1 MKRVISVSSVC
12 RGVGAIGLSSSSGAQ
27 HCRCKGDS
35 GKRKTA
41 KNDEDP
47 AIIHTTY
54 SPLVGI
60 LTNSKQS
67 STCGYVHNSDASVT
81 QQLNHAALL
90 TAHTTGA

>member
-1 MKRVISVSSVC
+1 LVC
-12 RGVGAIGLSSSSGAQ
+12 HRRLALNTAVA
-27 HCRCKGDS
+27 KGDS

-81 QQLNHAALL
+81 Q
-90 TAHTTGA
+90 